1 MQAVSPRPHTPSFSP
16 PSAPVAIP
24 PASPTDL
31 HVANAL
37 RHKHLYGYTQ
47 GSFDSSLASGDTES
61 TCSAAEYNTF
71 VFETGSEIVVDE
83 RDGSSI
89 SEDDTASPS
98 PGSLSTSASLFPLST
113 VSSVAFVQPT
123 ESSSSKAMIENVE
136 ESEDW
141 EDLALTPRMA
151 PFDSDAELV
160 DPITDNF
167 SLGDMG
173 CPPVLSRRKAPIAP
187 SDSRAKVGRPLEDR
201 TATPTRRHLR
211 PSLRPTSTQSHRTR
225 ALADLDDEFRCSTC
239 HHAGVCADLVM
250 KDPNFRCGDTISSN
264 ASSSGTTA
272 EVDIEDGA
280 GGKTPW
286 TRQNLQG
293 MNFGGK
299 QGQGE
304 EKGKMGLRVLD
315 GGIDYVHY
323 DIQDESDDPG
333 GGRLLDLEDI
343 GRALGASSFRE
354 HDVDKL
360 SPNGNTAAGDSPSF
374 SLRQSDAPRP
384 PRPTRQSW
392 TAGQVEHNASS
403 SATSY
408 NSASDGTS
416 SSPSI
421 LSICAKTVVHLAP
434 ALPAADPKSDTST
447 SHDLHGK
454 RDDSPQPR
462 VSAKSRDGS
471 DSRPRENPIWKLHKL
486 TTGLFG
492 SSPSGREDDGRYDY
506 DDELYGVDV
515 VSRGRNR
522 LR

>member
-1 MQAVSPRPHTPSFSP
+1 MQAVSSRPHTPSHH
-16 PSAPVAIP
+16 SAPVAIP

-47 GSFDSSLASGDTES
+47 GSSDSSFASGYTES
-61 TCSAAEYNTF
+61 TCSAAAYNTF
-71 VFETGSEIVVDE
+71 VFETGSEIIVDE

-113 VSSVAFVQPT
+113 VTSVASVRPA
-123 ESSSSKAMIENVE
+123 ESFSSKAMIENVE
-136 ESEDW
+136 ESGDW
-141 EDLALTPRMA
+141 EDRALTPRMA
-151 PFDSDAELV
+151 PFDSDADLV

-211 PSLRPTSTQSHRTR
+211 TSLRPTSAQSLKAR
-225 ALADLDDEFRCSTC
+225 AMADLDDEFRCSTC

-250 KDPNFRCGDTISSN
+250 KDPNFRCGDTISSS
-264 ASSSGTTA
+264 ASSSGTAA
-272 EVDIEDGA
+272 EVDIEGGA

-293 MNFGGK
+293 MAFGGK

-304 EKGKMGLRVLD
+304 GKGKTGLRVLD
-315 GGIDYVHY
+315 GGIDYVQY

-354 HDVDKL
+354 HDVDK
-360 SPNGNTAAGDSPSF
+360 SPHYGNTAAGGPPTLSQ
-374 SLRQSDAPRP
+374 RQSDAPRP

-392 TAGQVEHNASS
+392 TAGQVEHDASS

-408 NSASDGTS
+408 STVDETS

-421 LSICAKTVVHLAP
+421 LSVCANTFVHLAP
-434 ALPAADPKSDTST
+434 ALQATDPKSDTST
-447 SHDLHGK
+447 SHDLGGK
-454 RDDSPQPR
+454 RDDSPQLPF
-462 VSAKSRDGS
+462 SAKSRDGS
-471 DSRPRENPIWKLHKL
+471 GSRLRENPIWKLHNL

-492 SSPSGREDDGRYDY
+492 SSPNGREDDGRYDY